1 MMKKIKALFYPL
13 MGIILFTGL
22 GGTSFSQEETKK
34 PDQKDFSSIQSER
47 FLDRCNL
54 DMSFGI
60 GGLSIKPLKHFDI
73 GWTNQYP
80 PQVDLQGNFRV
91 KMKSFQGFL
100 KLKLGLDKI
109 GPLKSGDSYV
119 DEKSILFKAG
129 PGISYSRR
137 ISEGITFQPFLEGNY
152 LSLSGAKKEKDDV
165 TKKTWPVFDPFS
177 YSDFEPEFGA
187 SLLFSQTVD
196 LTYSFRPGERSF
208 HFVSFSHAP
217 FLKNSLT
224 PKVYYELM
232 IGDKVKAFYA
242 GVRWPAALSGVDKAK
257 DYSLSKRLLEKKG
270 FLSELFYYTYMGE
283 VLTYTLASFL
293 GLVVMGSTGL

>member
-1 MMKKIKALFYPL
+1 MKKIEALFYPL
-13 MGIILFTGL
+13 MGIILFMGL

-54 DMSFGI
+54 DVSFGI

-91 KMKSFQGFL
+91 KMKSFQGFM

-119 DEKSILFKAG
+119 DEKSILFKVG
-129 PGISYSRR
+129 PGIGYSQRL
-137 ISEGITFQPFLEGNY
+137 SEGITLKPFLEGNF
-152 LSLSGAKKEKDDV
+152 LSLSGSKKEKDEV
-165 TKKTWPVFDPFS
+165 KFDTA
-177 YSDFEPEFGA
+177 YSDFMPEFGT
-187 SLLFSQTVD
+187 SLVFSQTLD
-196 LTYSFRPGERSF
+196 LTYSYRPGKRAF
-208 HFVSFSHAP
+208 HFLSFSHAP
-217 FLKNSLT
+217 SLKNSLT
-224 PKVYYELM
+224 PKVYYELV

-270 FLSELFYYTYMGE
+270 FLSEVFYYTYMGE
-283 VLTYTLASFL
+283 ILTYTLASFL